1 MKKILSVLL
10 AAAMLLAL
18 CATLASCGHKCEFSD
33 DWSSD
38 DDYHWHACEDES
50 CVEIADK
57 EEHDWDDGKITTA
70 ATQEEDG
77 KKTFTCDVCGEKKT
91 EKVAFTG
98 YTKEEWDA
106 AFADSVFENFTY
118 KIISKTNAGGIS
130 GETEMIYKLT
140 KDSAWAEMT
149 SGDVSDVESSNDKDE
164 VEEVREYLVDSLKE
178 LAIYDKFEYDAAT
191 KTYKAKSPIEIAD
204 VEAATSDVT
213 LKFAE
218 GKLVECKYSISFEM
232 MDMECTASATITLSD
247 YGTVELDV

>member
-77 KKTFTCDVCGEKKT
+77 KKTFTCEVCGEKKT
-91 EKVAFTG
+91 EKVVFTG

-106 AFADSVFENFTY
+106 AFAISVFENFSYTEAATATTDGV
-118 KIISKTNAGGIS
+118 SV
-130 GETEMIYKLT
+130 ETELVYKFT
-140 KDSAWAEMT
+140 KDSARGKMT
-149 SGDVSDVESSNDKDE
+149 IGPESEEESSDDK
-164 VEEVREYLVDSLKE
+164 EEVDRIREALVDSIKDMAL
-178 LAIYDKFEYDAAT
+178 YDKFEYDAAT
-191 KTYKAKSPIEIAD
+191 KTYKAKSPIEI
-204 VEAATSDVT
+204 EAIGESTDDIT
-213 LKFAE
+213 LKFE
-218 GKLVECKYSISFEM
+218 DGKLVECKYSISAVV
-232 MDMECTASATITLSD
+232 DGVSYSATSTITIS
-247 YGTVELDV
+247 YGTVVLD